1 MYNDKFQQRRQYLV
15 SVHDDTMR
23 RIDSDP
29 EFKQAVAEGIENQVF
44 IPHDKKIILPKAED
58 GKELKLRVSGLRT
71 MEAAAP
77 YVRDGKCVA
86 VLNFASA
93 TTPGGG
99 VKKGS
104 SAQEECL
111 CRVSTLL
118 PCLDSEMPHRMFYN
132 HHRKTRNPL
141 HNDDIIYT
149 RDVLVIKDDDYNLL
163 DEPFYVDVITCAA
176 PNLRENPSNG
186 LNPDEGE
193 SVSISNAELLE
204 LHKSR
209 ARKILASA
217 AYNEADVV
225 ILGAFGCGVFRNPP
239 EVVAS
244 AYKTVVDEFRGY
256 FDAIEFAVYC
266 RPGDSRNYDVFKRV
280 LGK

>member
-1 MYNDKFQQRRQYLV
+1 
-15 SVHDDTMR
+15 
-23 RIDSDP
+23 
-29 EFKQAVAEGIENQVF
+29 
-44 IPHDKKIILPKAED
+44 
-58 GKELKLRVSGLRT
+58 
-71 MEAAAP
+71 
-77 YVRDGKCVA
+77 
-86 VLNFASA
+86 
-93 TTPGGG
+93 
-99 VKKGS
+99 
-104 SAQEECL
+104 
-111 CRVSTLL
+111 
-118 PCLDSEMPHRMFYN
+118 MFYN
-132 HHRKTRNPL
+132 PHRKTRNPL

-149 RDVLVIKDDDYNLL
+149 RDVLVIKDDDYNPL

-186 LNPDEGE
+186 LNPDEGDPD
-193 SVSISNAELLE
+193 SISNAELLE

-217 AYNEADVV
+217 AYNEAEVV

-266 RPGDSRNYDVFKRV
+266 RPGDSRNYDVFNRV

>member
-1 MYNDKFQQRRQYLV
+1 M
-15 SVHDDTMR
+15 
-23 RIDSDP
+23 
-29 EFKQAVAEGIENQVF
+29 F
-44 IPHDKKIILPKAED
+44 IPHDKKIVLPKSED
-58 GKELKLRVSGLRT
+58 GKDLNLRVSGLRT

-132 HHRKTRNPL
+132 PHRKTRNPL

-186 LNPDEGE
+186 LNPDEGKPA
-193 SVSISNAELLE
+193 SISNAKLLE

-217 AYNEADVV
+217 AYNEAEVV

-244 AYKTVVDEFRGY
+244 AYKTVADEFRGY

-266 RPGDSRNYDVFKRV
+266 RPGDSRNFDVFRRV

>member
-1 MYNDKFQQRRQYLV
+1 M

-44 IPHDKKIILPKAED
+44 IPHDNKIILPKAED

-132 HHRKTRNPL
+132 PHRKTRNPL

-149 RDVLVIKDDDYNLL
+149 REVLVIKDVLQS
-163 DEPFYVDVITCAA
+163 PQ
-176 PNLRENPSNG
+176 ENAQST
-186 LNPDEGE
+186 
-193 SVSISNAELLE
+193 AQ
-204 LHKSR
+204 
-209 ARKILASA
+209 
-217 AYNEADVV
+217 
-225 ILGAFGCGVFRNPP
+225 
-239 EVVAS
+239 
-244 AYKTVVDEFRGY
+244 
-256 FDAIEFAVYC
+256 
-266 RPGDSRNYDVFKRV
+266 
-280 LGK
+280 